1 MADLMKLQIIT
12 PDRKFYE
19 GEVSMVEFTTT
30 EGEIGVYLNH
40 IPVTA
45 MIAPGILKIHEED
58 GVKEAALLSGFAEIL
73 SEKVVIMAEV
83 VEWPDEIDKSRADE
97 AKIRAE
103 RRLKDQSGE
112 SNIMR
117 AELALRRSLVRLSL
131 LK

>member
-73 SEKVVIMAEV
+73 PEKVVIMAEV